1 MRSRL
6 ILLLFP
12 LLILAGCQAVQ
23 TTDSGAV
30 GVDRKQYMLGSAS
43 FEEINQAS
51 AQAYAKVLA
60 EARAKG
66 VLNTDKAML
75 NRLRG
80 IADNLIPEVTH
91 FRPDAR
97 SWNWEVNL
105 IKSDQINASAMPGG
119 KILFYTGIVDKLKL
133 TDAEIAQIMGHEI
146 AHALREH
153 GREASSRAG
162 ASQVAV
168 QLGAALLGLGE
179 GSRQL
184 ADAAVQYGVMMPHSR
199 SNESEADLIGLE
211 LAARAGYQPEAAVSL
226 WQKMASAS
234 GGGPPEFLS
243 THPSP
248 GGRTEALRAAIPRV
262 RPLYEASNK
271 R

>member
-1 MRSRL
+1 MRTRL
-6 ILLLFP
+6 ILLLLP
-12 LLILAGCQAVQ
+12 LLILTGCQAVQ
-23 TTDSGAV
+23 TTEGGAV
-30 GVDRKQYMLGSAS
+30 GVDRKQYMLGGPSSVEVNKMA
-43 FEEINQAS
+43 
-51 AQAYAKVLA
+51 AQSYAKILA

-66 VLNTDKAML
+66 VLNTDRQML
-75 NRLRG
+75 NRLRR
-80 IADNLIPEVTH
+80 ISTHLIPEVTH

-97 SWNWEVNL
+97 DWNWEVNL
-105 IKSDQINASAMPGG
+105 IKSEQINAGVLPGG
-119 KILFYTGIVDKLKL
+119 KILFYTGIVDKLQL

-162 ASQVAV
+162 ASQLAL
-168 QLGAALLGLGE
+168 QIGSALLGLE
-179 GSRQL
+179 GGTQQI
-184 ADAAVQYGVMMPHSR
+184 AGAAVQYGVMMPHSR
-199 SNESEADLIGLE
+199 SNEAEADLIGLE
-211 LAARAGYQPEAAVSL
+211 LGARAGYKPEAAISL

-248 GGRTEALRAAIPRV
+248 GGRIEALRDAIPRV
-262 RPLYEASNK
+262 RPLYEASTK